1 MKLSRRPPPPDPE
14 ARRQALSRLQAASRR
29 PAPQAGRSED
39 FDEFKAEDPEV
50 IRGGWTPPIDLP
62 DRLKGPLWTLS
73 PRHVV
78 VLAIILVVGLT
89 WAAYSLL
96 RTNPEP
102 IPTTPGSL
110 TTGSP
115 VATPTQ
121 VPATPGAATPGA
133 ATPGTAISGTA
144 LPTQGSSSGAPG
156 SPTTVVVHVA
166 GKVRRPGLVR
176 TPTGSRVAD
185 VLEAAGGALPGV
197 DLTSVNLAR
206 QVTDG
211 EQIVVG
217 MPALAPVGTPTAGKS
232 TGPVGTPGA
241 PSATPVDL
249 NTATLA
255 QLDGLPGVGP
265 VLAQRILDWR
275 NEHGRFTS
283 TDELQ
288 EVPGVGPKKFESLKP
303 HVRV

>member
-14 ARRQALSRLQAASRR
+14 ARQQALSRLRAASH
-29 PAPQAGRSED
+29 PPD
-39 FDEFKAEDPEV
+39 PDEV
-50 IRGGWTPPIDLP
+50 RGGWTPSPALP

-78 VLAIILVVGLT
+78 VLALVLLVGLA
-89 WAAYSLL
+89 WAAYALL

-102 IPTTPGSL
+102 IPNSPSTL
-110 TTGSP
+110 TSGSP
-115 VATPTQ
+115 VAIPTPG
-121 VPATPGAATPGA
+121 ATPGGNGPGN
-133 ATPGTAISGTA
+133 GTGG
-144 LPTQGSSSGAPG
+144 PGAPG
-156 SPTTVVVHVA
+156 GAGSPGKPATVVVHVA

-176 TPTGSRVAD
+176 ASTGSRVAD
-185 VLEAAGGALPGV
+185 VLAAAGGALPGV
-197 DLTSVNLAR
+197 DLTTLNLAR
-206 QVTDG
+206 PVTDG

-217 MPALAPVGTPTAGKS
+217 VPGAAPPSSPAAGQPT
-232 TGPVGTPGA
+232 GTPG
-241 PSATPVDL
+241 TPASTPLDL

-255 QLDGLPGVGP
+255 QLDSLPGVGP

-275 NEHGRFTS
+275 TEHGRFTS
-283 TDELQ
+283 PDELQ

>member
-14 ARRQALSRLQAASRR
+14 ARRQSLSRLHAASH
-29 PAPQAGRSED
+29 PQ
-39 FDEFKAEDPEV
+39 DPEEV
-50 IRGGWTPPIDLP
+50 RGGWTPPAALP
-62 DRLKGPLWTLS
+62 DRLKGPLWNLS

-78 VLAIILVVGLT
+78 VLALVLLVGLT
-89 WAAYSLL
+89 WAVIALF
-96 RTNPEP
+96 RTHPEP
-102 IPTTPGSL
+102 IPNPPSSL
-110 TTGSP
+110 TSGSP
-115 VATPTQ
+115 VATPTMGT
-121 VPATPGAATPGA
+121 TPLGP
-133 ATPGTAISGTA
+133 
-144 LPTQGSSSGAPG
+144 SSTG
-156 SPTTVVVHVA
+156 SPGKPATVVVHVA

-176 TPTGSRVAD
+176 APAGSRVAD
-185 VLEAAGGALPGV
+185 VLTAAGGALPGV
-197 DLTSVNLAR
+197 DLTTLNLAR

-217 MPALAPVGTPTAGKS
+217 VPAIAPAGTPTAG
-232 TGPVGTPGA
+232 TPTAGTPTAGQPAGTPGA
-241 PSATPVDL
+241 SADTPLDL

-283 TDELQ
+283 ADELQ
-288 EVPGVGPKKFESLKP
+288 EVSGVGPKKFESLKP